1 MLLSLVTLQVGSGRS
16 GEFVDSYP
24 RQTWQIF
31 TQVACEIFFSL
42 ESKNAMKVVIEKQSN
57 PSIYDF
63 NYSTKYSYVE
73 SAQNDN

>member
-1 MLLSLVTLQVGSGRS
+1 
-16 GEFVDSYP
+16 
-24 RQTWQIF
+24 
-31 TQVACEIFFSL
+31 
-42 ESKNAMKVVIEKQSN
+42 MKVVIEKQSN